1 MFTSPYLDEPI
12 EKIALNTKMP
22 GSLGDKMVA
31 AASGEFEGRS
41 SLHLFSMFG
50 ECYHA
55 KEIYAQF

>member
-31 AASGEFEGRS
+31 AASGGF
-41 SLHLFSMFG
+41 
-50 ECYHA
+50 A
-55 KEIYAQF
+55 AQFISYIFDGCTGCATSSCV